1 MNAPD
6 IRPDIRFVWLNV
18 HGGTFH
24 KLIRLHE
31 RLRDSGLSCEVLLSV
46 GPPRG
51 LKIGVDVPLELV
63 PKLAAQGV
71 HFLDRAAVL
80 KRAENSPARLT
91 VTDAHHDPD
100 LPGLVH
106 GLRARGHKT
115 AQMATLLGDFCHHGA
130 EHLLLQHPL
139 TLFFEMDYNHTPESR
154 TLGQAKTVHFTGN
167 IFFEPTVNRLVND
180 YPNREA
186 FCARYG
192 FDPARP
198 LCLWLPNS
206 CDARSDTYGQV
217 MRAVEEAGANL
228 VVKLHPW
235 EYAYKKHG
243 PEGVDPWGL
252 GTTTDELWSARA
264 VDETDGTWAYRFCDV
279 AMVRGSATIL
289 ELPFLEKPCVMLPL
303 KEHVALFRAQ
313 ANLVHTCCMSLS
325 NMRELPPL
333 LKNGPPVYSP
343 QDYEAGR
350 KSVRLDITR
359 DAYEQT
365 ISALREILAAPDDL
379 PVFGSLAGLRRLADP
394 FVDWSLI
401 RTLTPSRRLRYLA
414 ARALR
419 ALCG

>member
-1 MNAPD
+1 MTV
-6 IRPDIRFVWLNV
+6 PDIRFVWLNV

-31 RLRDSGLSCEVLLSV
+31 RLREAGLACELLFSA

-63 PKLAAQGV
+63 PELAAQGV
-71 HFLDRAAVL
+71 HFLDRAEAL

-100 LPGLVH
+100 LPGLVQ

-139 TLFFEMDYNHTPESR
+139 TLFFEMDFNHTPESR
-154 TLGQAKTVHFTGN
+154 SLAQAKTLHFTGN

-180 YPNREA
+180 YPDREA

-192 FDPARP
+192 FDSARP

-206 CDARSDTYGQV
+206 CDALSDSYGRV
-217 MRAVEEAGANL
+217 ARAVEEAGANL

-235 EYAYKKHG
+235 EYAFKKHG
-243 PEGVDPWGL
+243 GEHPWGL
-252 GTTTDELWSARA
+252 AASTDSLWPVRA
-264 VDETDGTWAYRFCDV
+264 VDETDGAWAYRFCDL
-279 AMVRGSATIL
+279 ALVRASAAIL
-289 ELPFLEKPCVMLPL
+289 ELPFWEKPGALLPPTTYVKL
-303 KEHVALFRAQ
+303 INAQAALVRSCFVLLPGRDELAELSALFAG
-313 ANLVHTCCMSLS
+313 A
-325 NMRELPPL
+325 LPRF
-333 LKNGPPVYSP
+333 SP
-343 QDYEAGR
+343 QDYLAAR
-350 KSVRLDITR
+350 KGVRLDTSR

-365 ISALREILAAPDDL
+365 ISALREILAAPEDL
-379 PVFGSLAGLRRLADP
+379 PALGSLAGLRRLADP
-394 FVDWSLI
+394 FVDWSFI
-401 RTLTPSRRLRYLA
+401 RTLTPSRRMRYLA

-419 ALCG
+419 ALRG

>member
-1 MNAPD
+1 MNAPN

-31 RLRDSGLSCEVLLSV
+31 RLRESGLDCELLFSV

-51 LKIGVDVPLELV
+51 LKIGVDVPFERV
-63 PKLAAQGV
+63 STLAAQGV
-71 HFLDRAAVL
+71 HFLDRAEVL
-80 KRAENSPARLT
+80 KRAEKEPARLT

-100 LPGLVH
+100 LPGLVR
-106 GLRARGHKT
+106 GLRARGCKT

-130 EHLLLQHPL
+130 EHLLMQHPL

-154 TLGQAKTVHFTGN
+154 TLAQAKTLHFTGN

-180 YPNREA
+180 YPDREA

-206 CDARSDTYGQV
+206 CDARSASYGQV
-217 MRAVEEAGANL
+217 VRAVDEAGANL

-235 EYAYKKHG
+235 EYAFKKHG
-243 PEGVDPWGL
+243 GGHPWGL
-252 GTTTDELWSARA
+252 DATTDVLWSVPA
-264 VDETDGTWAYRFCDV
+264 VDETDGAWAYRFCDV

-289 ELPFLEKPCVMLPL
+289 ELPFMEKPCVMLPL

-313 ANLVHTCCMSLS
+313 ARLVHTCCASLS
-325 NMRELPPL
+325 DMRELPPL
-333 LKNGPPVYSP
+333 LKKGSPAYSQ
-343 QDYEAGR
+343 QDYQAAR
-350 KSVRLDITR
+350 QSVRLDTSR

-365 ISALREILAAPDDL
+365 VDALREILAAPDAQPAL
-379 PVFGSLAGLRRLADP
+379 GSLAGLRRLADP

-401 RTLTPSRRLRYLA
+401 RTLTPTRRLRYLA

-419 ALCG
+419 GLCG

>member
-1 MNAPD
+1 MNAPN

-31 RLRDSGLSCEVLLSV
+31 RLRDSGLSCEVLFSV

-51 LKIGVDVPLELV
+51 LKLGVDVPLERV
-63 PKLAAQGV
+63 PELAARGV
-71 HFLDRAAVL
+71 HFLGRTEVL
-80 KRAENSPARLT
+80 NRAEKSPARLT

-100 LPGLVH
+100 LPRLVR
-106 GLRARGHKT
+106 GLRARGHIT

-130 EHLLLQHPL
+130 EHLLMQHPL
-139 TLFFEMDYNHTPESR
+139 TLFFEMDYNHTPEGR
-154 TLGQAKTVHFTGN
+154 GFAQAKTIQFTGN
-167 IFFEPTVNRLVND
+167 IFFEPTANRLVND
-180 YPNREA
+180 YPDREA

-206 CDARSDTYGQV
+206 CDARSETYGQV
-217 MRAVEEAGANL
+217 IEAVRGAGANL

-235 EYAYKKHG
+235 EYAFKKHG
-243 PEGVDPWGL
+243 GEHPWGL
-252 GTTTDELWSARA
+252 AATTDVLWSVQA

-313 ANLVHTCCMSLS
+313 ANLVRTCCAALS
-325 NMRELPPL
+325 DMRDLPPL
-333 LKNGPPVYSP
+333 LKNGPPAYSP

-350 KSVRLDITR
+350 KSVRIDTTR

-365 ISALREILAAPDDL
+365 MDALRQILSAPEEL
-379 PVFGSLAGLRRLADP
+379 PVFGSLAPLRRMADP
-394 FVDWSLI
+394 FVDASLI

-419 ALCG
+419 GICG